1 MTGVQTCA
9 LPIGHFLGRAHFF
22 RERGATYTEG
32 MRTSLQAGL
41 LGAGVA
47 KGAGFTD
54 SGWAI
59 TLGVGMVLGI
69 EATKI
74 LMGWF
79 DRRIGAIHAQLEQSW
94 VTNPATVRQIELL
107 EGIHK
112 ALTQEFELLPD
123 GPDWPDEEPSWDKD
137 KGPDLASRHR
147 LPKDY
152 DPELLRHLGLK
163 Q

>member
-1 MTGVQTCA
+1 MN
-9 LPIGHFLGRAHFF
+9 IGHTLGHLHFL

-32 MRTSLQAGL
+32 MRTSLQAGVIF
-41 LGAGVA
+41 AGVA

-54 SGWAI
+54 MWWAI
-59 TLGVGMVLGI
+59 TIGIGAVVGI

-123 GPDWPDEEPSWDKD
+123 GPDWPDEEPPWDP
-137 KGPDLASRHR
+137 PDSPILGSRR
-147 LPKDY
+147 PFPKDY
-152 DPELLRHLGLK
+152 DPETLRSLGLL
-163 Q
+163 